1 MRALR
6 GVFVFLLMMQL
17 SACSFYK
24 EVEVSEVKDITVTRF
39 DKDFVEAEVEVVI
52 NNPNWYRVLLTD
64 SDIDV
69 YLNGDKIGK
78 IQLREQI
85 VLPRKTLNTRTIL
98 MKGDYEA
105 MQTSFLESI
114 LTVLFA
120 SSSKVKVE
128 GYMKGRAFFVS
139 RKVDVALEKDID
151 LRELQQESP

>member
-1 MRALR
+1 MRTLRTWIALI
-6 GVFVFLLMMQL
+6 LMVQL

-24 EVEVSEVKDITVTRF
+24 EVEVSEVKDIHVTRF

-69 YLNGDKIGK
+69 YLNGKKIGR
-78 IQLREQI
+78 IQLKEKI
-85 VLPRKTLNTRTIL
+85 ILPRKTLNTRTIL

-105 MQTSFLESI
+105 MESSFLESI

-120 SSSKVKVE
+120 SSSKVKVD

-139 RKVDVALEKDID
+139 RKVDVMLEKDID
-151 LRELQQESP
+151 LREFQQDMN